1 MHAVRY
7 VMKTDGVVREIAT
20 IHDNVF
26 WRGAQP
32 RISICVPTLRHDVT
46 PLLAGLSKCE
56 ANDQVEVIV
65 YDDGS
70 CDHDFLAHLEASAG
84 HAHAAVRIVS
94 SQQNRG
100 RAAARNA
107 AMAHARAD
115 WILMVDADMTP
126 DTPVFIRAYLDAM
139 AHVGEPAIIVGG
151 YSLQSAPK
159 GRAYALHRWQA
170 EMSECVPAEVRAQ
183 APGRYVFS
191 SNVLVHRA
199 VLDACPFDETFTG
212 WGWEDTDWGLN
223 AQKHFPI
230 VHIDNTA
237 THLGLDTAKQLMGK
251 YARSG
256 GNFAHMAA
264 NHPADAAAM
273 PLFRMATRMRALPF
287 RKSFKWLA
295 ADVAKSESLPLAVR
309 GRALKAWRAL
319 VYSEAL

>member
-1 MHAVRY
+1 MHPTRY
-7 VMKTDGVVREIAT
+7 VIDRAHGLRNFETL
-20 IHDNVF
+20 HDNVF
-26 WRGAQP
+26 WGGAEP

-46 PLLAGLSKCE
+46 PLLEGLAQCE
-56 ANDQVEVIV
+56 AREAIEIIV

-70 CDHDFLAHLEASAG
+70 RDHDLLARMQASAG
-84 HAHAAVRIVS
+84 HAGAAVRIVS
-94 SQQNRG
+94 AHNNRG

-107 AMAHARAD
+107 AIAHARAD
-115 WILMVDADMTP
+115 WVLLVDADMTP
-126 DTPVFIRAYLDAM
+126 DTPVFLQAYLDAIDR
-139 AHVGEPAIIVGG
+139 AGGPAIIVGG
-151 YSLQSAPK
+151 YSLLSAPND
-159 GRAYALHRWQA
+159 RAYALHRWQA
-170 EMSECVPAEVRAQ
+170 RMSECIPAEERRK

-199 VLDACPFDETFTG
+199 VLEACPFDESFTG

-223 AQKHFPI
+223 AQKLFPI

-237 THLGLDTAKQLMGK
+237 THLGLDSAAQLMGK

-256 GNFAHMAA
+256 SNFARMAA
-264 NHPADAAAM
+264 RHPDDAAAM
-273 PLFRMATRMRALPF
+273 PLFRMATRLRAMPF

-309 GRALKAWRAL
+309 GRALKTWRAL